1 MVELRFQIPDLK
13 YDGSGALIWDLRC
26 ESEIYHRDVVLT
38 SFRSDLEITAALVVS
53 TITIELDCLAC
64 TFT

>member
-1 MVELRFQIPDLK
+1 
-13 YDGSGALIWDLRC
+13 
-26 ESEIYHRDVVLT
+26 VVLT